1 MVCIALQCFYIECR
15 VLCPHNTT
23 IFEYINR
30 VLSGDNTLLNGEKM
44 EMPEIHVEELRKD
57 PEFLANMERL
67 EKECKEEESIAKG
80 YQLLDA
86 HLVIES
92 PEDEINEVFTFIV
105 NTAFDR
111 LAQYLTD
118 HRSFDVLNNEEER
131 AVVRAIYEHAIQR
144 YSENDK
150 KGAKEIFL
158 VLYHTAD
165 HAELKDAMMVHAC
178 AVMAGNS
185 FESFIDDMVDVSDVD
200 PHDPLAFFI
209 RTFVQ
214 PTDILLEMY
223 KKYVAQGKEELKVL
237 EKSK

>member
-1 MVCIALQCFYIECR
+1 
-15 VLCPHNTT
+15 
-23 IFEYINR
+23 
-30 VLSGDNTLLNGEKM
+30 M
-44 EMPEIHVEELRKD
+44 EMPEIHVEELKKD
-57 PEFLANMERL
+57 PEFLANIKRL
-67 EKECKEEESIAKG
+67 EEECKNEESVAKG

-86 HLVIES
+86 QLVIEA
-92 PEDEINEVFTFIV
+92 PEDEINEIFTFIV
-105 NTAFDR
+105 NTSFDK
-111 LAQYLTD
+111 LAEYLSG
-118 HRSFDVLNNEEER
+118 HKSFDVQNDVEER
-131 AVVRAIYEHAIQR
+131 AVARAIYEHAIQR

-150 KGAKEIFL
+150 KGAKEMFL
-158 VLYHTAD
+158 VLYHTVD

-237 EKSK
+237 EESK